1 MNKIKKLVD
10 YCLNCPV
17 KPCKKGCPLRN
28 DIPSFVKLAKEGN
41 FLEAFSEAQVD
52 GALAASVFHKN
63 ILNIEELK
71 NWLISQGVE
80 MRKAYGVK
88 NA

>member
-1 MNKIKKLVD
+1 MNQDGVREGYDIEQLKKVRAI
-10 YCLNCPV
+10 CQV
-17 KPCKKGCPLRN
+17 PLIASGGAGKR
-28 DIPSFVKLAKEGN
+28 EH

-52 GALAASVFHKN
+52 GTLAASVFHKN

>member
-1 MNKIKKLVD
+1 M
-10 YCLNCPV
+10 
-17 KPCKKGCPLRN
+17 PLIASGGAGKR
-28 DIPSFVKLAKEGN
+28 EH